1 MSDGRTYAP
10 GCNPDQ
16 MRARQKGR
24 NLAIRAYAAQWFMAT
39 RPPSIPEVSRAP
51 TRSRKN
57 IKQRTR

>member
-1 MSDGRTYAP
+1 MADGKTYAP
-10 GCNPDQ
+10 GCSPEQ
-16 MRARQKGR
+16 MRAAQRGR

-51 TRSRKN
+51 VRSAKN

>member
-10 GCNPDQ
+10 GNSPEQ

-24 NLAIRAYAAQWFMAT
+24 NLAIRAYAAQWFFAT
-39 RPPSIPEVSRAP
+39 RPSTIPEVSRAP

-57 IKQRTR
+57 IKQRGR